1 MENLEKLKKAL
12 DSKIKT
18 NEPLGKHTAL
28 KIGGP
33 ARLYLEAES
42 EKVLEEGV
50 SLTRTYNIPFFIIG
64 EGSNLLIHEK
74 GFGGLVIRNK
84 VIGIKVKDKKVW
96 VKTGTKLQ
104 DLIDFLIKKGLTGMQ
119 RMAGIPGTVGG
130 AIYGNAG
137 AYGQTINDRLVR
149 VKVFDGQK
157 VKWIPKSRCD
167 FGYRDSVFKRSD
179 LMLLEAEFD
188 FKKGSKT
195 DLRKEADKVLEMRFK
210 KYRPEILCPGSF
222 FKNILASDLSPQQ
235 LKKIPKEKIVYGK
248 IPAGYLLEEVGA
260 KGAQKGKIKIAD
272 YHANLFMNLG
282 KGKATDFYKLAEK
295 YKKKVKEKFGIELE
309 PEVQLVGFK
318 KKMAV
323 LGFGI
328 EGKDLVKFLLKKG
341 ADITVLDQKEEK
353 ELDFE
358 EIDKSRIKLITGK
371 DYLSGELGNFDIIFR
386 SPGVYRYLPEIVKA
400 EEKGVEI
407 SSANKLFFDLCP
419 AKVIGVTGT
428 KGKGTT
434 ASLIYQ
440 VLKSAGKDVYLA
452 GNIGKPY
459 LELLPKLKKSSWVV
473 LEISSFQLID
483 MDKSPQIAVILN
495 ITVDHLDWHKDR
507 EEYVE
512 AKTHIVKHQKKN
524 DSAVINVDYKV
535 SKSFSKLTKAQII
548 FFSKNSLDKKFKE
561 NLLLRG
567 EHNLEN
573 AAAAVSVAGI
583 LNIPDKIILKALS
596 KFKGLEHRLELVGKV
611 KGISFYNDSF
621 ATGPQPT
628 IAAIKSFEEPT
639 TIILGGSEKGLDYS
653 DLGKVIA
660 KKDSV
665 KCVILIGEVAPKI
678 KRALAKAGF
687 QGKVLGL
694 GKSKMSVIAKKAF
707 SKTSKGG
714 VVLLSP
720 AAASFDMFKNYKDR
734 GKQFKKAVK
743 TLKK

>member
-1 MENLEKLKKAL
+1 MQNLEKLKKAL

-18 NEPLGKHTAL
+18 NEPLGKHTTL

-42 EKVLEEGV
+42 EEVLKKGV
-50 SLTRTYNIPFFIIG
+50 SLARAYNIPFFIIG

-74 GFGGLVIRNK
+74 GFRGLVIRNK
-84 VIGIKVKDKKVW
+84 IIGIKVKDKKVW

-104 DLIDFLIKKGLTGMQ
+104 DLVDFLIEKGLVGMQ
-119 RMAGIPGTVGG
+119 KMAGIPGTVGG
-130 AIYGNAG
+130 AIYG
-137 AYGQTINDRLVR
+137 
-149 VKVFDGQK
+149 
-157 VKWIPKSRCD
+157 
-167 FGYRDSVFKRSD
+167 KRSD

-188 FKKGSKT
+188 FEKDSKT
-195 DLRKEADKVLEMRFK
+195 KLRKEADKILEIRLK

-235 LKKIPKEKIVYGK
+235 IKKIPKEKIVYGK

-272 YHANLFMNLG
+272 YHANFFMNLG

-309 PEVQLVGFK
+309 PEVQLVGFDEK
-318 KKMAV
+318 IAV

-386 SPGVYRYLPEIVKA
+386 SPGVYRYLPELVKA

-407 SSANKLFFDLCP
+407 FSANKLFFDLCP

-440 VLKSAGKDVYLA
+440 ILKSAGKDVYLA

-473 LEISSFQLID
+473 LELSSFQLID
-483 MDKSPQIAVILN
+483 MDKSPQIAVVLN

-524 DSAVINVDYKV
+524 DFAAINTDYKE
-535 SKSFSKLTKAQII
+535 SRSFSKLTKARII

-573 AAAAVSVAGI
+573 
-583 LNIPDKIILKALS
+583 
-596 KFKGLEHRLELVGKV
+596 
-611 KGISFYNDSF
+611 SF

-628 IAAIKSFEEPT
+628 IAAIKSFKEST
-639 TIILGGSEKGLDYS
+639 TVVLGGSEKELNYS

-660 KKDSV
+660 NKDSV

-678 KRALAKAGF
+678 KGALARAGF
-687 QGKVLGL
+687 QGKILGL
-694 GKSKMSVIAKKAF
+694 GKSKMSVIVKKAF
-707 SKTSKGG
+707 SKTPKGG

-720 AAASFDMFKNYKDR
+720 AAASFDMFENYKGR
-734 GKQFKKAVK
+734 GKQFKKAIK